1 MEFILV
7 VRLQVTSIKM
17 QVACF
22 YMDCFSTTRET
33 IPSEFSKK
41 ERATISL
48 IFFLPNLVPSFQASW
63 SAGGRRE
70 RLWGNLQHFD
80 NVMTKFIINKRTDA

>member
-1 MEFILV
+1 MEFILLV
-7 VRLQVTSIKM
+7 VRLQVTSIQM

-48 IFFLPNLVPSFQASW
+48 IFFFAQSRTEFSGFLVSV
-63 SAGGRRE
+63 GRRE
-70 RLWGNLQHFD
+70 RLWGNEKK
-80 NVMTKFIINKRTDA
+80 N